1 MELDFCILTRRTCRD
16 YKNKPVKLSK
26 IGEIL
31 EIAKYAPSAGNI
43 QNWRFI
49 IVTDKNKREKIS
61 DISAE
66 QVWMAD
72 APVHIVICNQKKEVE
87 KEYGE
92 KGKEL
97 YSIQNCAIV
106 ATHIILKA
114 QDLGLATAF
123 VGAFD
128 EYELQKLLDI
138 PDDVIPEAVITI
150 GHSNK
155 IDEEQLRD
163 PTKILTFFE
172 AWGKKNTKSEIW
184 PIKKQI
190 KVLKTKLNQAKNQ
203 VGLKAKGL
211 VRKIKK

>member
-1 MELDFCILTRRTCRD
+1 MELDFCILSRRTCRD
-16 YKNKPVKLSK
+16 YKNKPVSMGK

-31 EIAKYAPSAGNI
+31 EISRYAPSAGNL

-49 IVTDKNKREKIS
+49 VVTDKNKREKLS

-66 QVWMAD
+66 QCWMAD

-87 KEYGE
+87 KEYGK

-123 VGAFD
+123 IGAFD
-128 EYELQKLLDI
+128 DYELQKYLDI
-138 PDDVIPEAVITI
+138 PDDITPEAIITI
-150 GHSNK
+150 GYPNK
-155 IDEEQLRD
+155 IDDEQIRD
-163 PTKILTFFE
+163 PIKVLTFFE
-172 AWGKKNTKSEIW
+172 KWGKKNTKQEVW
-184 PIKKQI
+184 PITKQTKI
-190 KVLKTKLNQAKNQ
+190 LNKKLNQAKNRA
-203 VGLKAKGL
+203 GLKAKGIL
-211 VRKIKK
+211 RKIKK